1 MRRGLLLFLVFPIC
15 FAWVHPVWS
24 QNPTYGVEFTL
35 SGVLISTKTRSALI
49 NGEVA
54 KEGERVDGI
63 EILAIDEYGVRVLN
77 GTAELMVPV
86 GSTTRLAPSVPR
98 PAMLAQTEPA
108 TEPATGPATRRVNA
122 GETLSLIAGDYAGA
136 GQSLNQV
143 MIALYEANPHA
154 FDGNINR
161 LEAGAELRIPPVA
174 DIEHY
179 PADVALAEVLQQTE
193 SWRGRDHERSE
204 LPLVAELLPPVE
216 VEAPINDVDP
226 GPNVYGPVGYG
237 ETLSEI
243 ALRLA
248 GDGISMYRMM
258 SALFEENPQAFGGS
272 VDFLREG
279 AVLRIPDFD
288 AIDPSATLAA
298 TSH

>member
-1 MRRGLLLFLVFPIC
+1 MRRRLLLVLVLPLYLAWALPIW
-15 FAWVHPVWS
+15 ADS
-24 QNPTYGVEFTL
+24 PTNGIDFTV

-49 NGEVA
+49 NGAVA
-54 KEGERVDGI
+54 REGERVDGI
-63 EILAIDEYGVRVLN
+63 EILEINEYGVRVLN
-77 GTAELMVPV
+77 GSAELMVPV
-86 GSTTRLAPSVPR
+86 GSTTRLAPSAAPVIY
-98 PAMLAQTEPA
+98 AQDEPA
-108 TEPATGPATRRVNA
+108 TRPETRRVNA

-143 MIALYEANPHA
+143 MMALYEANPHA

-161 LEAGAELRIPPVA
+161 LKAGAELQVPSHA
-174 DIEHY
+174 DIARR

-193 SWRGRDHERSE
+193 RWRGGDNKTDA

-216 VEAPINDVDP
+216 VEAPIDDIDP
-226 GPNVYGPVGYG
+226 APDVYGPVGYG

-248 GDGISMYRMM
+248 GDGISMHRMM
-258 SALFEENPQAFGGS
+258 AALFEENPEAFGGS

-279 AVLRIPDFD
+279 AVLRIPEFD
-288 AIDPSATLAA
+288 AIDPNAALAA